1 MPPTPPT
8 AAFHP
13 EQRMAQL
20 LAMQRQLHTLAAQ
33 LRPLGPPASPH
44 LACDATGQPF
54 DARMAPNAALLPT
67 LPRLAAH

>member
-20 LAMQRQLHTLAAQ
+20 LAMQHQLHVLAAQ
-33 LRPLGPPASPH
+33 LRPPEPPSPQRR
-44 LACDATGQPF
+44 AGEGTGQPF
-54 DARMAPNAALLPT
+54 DDQAALPLT
-67 LPRLAAH
+67 LPRLTAH